1 MSNSKRKRAFIPV
14 RTIPLADEEM
24 PNFCK
29 NLKEELLREYKNKL
43 GLQLRLTK
51 DIHSLID
58 EKLKYLEGDN
68 QNNQKQKNQSQC
80 LSIAHAKI
88 SRGALIESFTIL
100 DEMIGQALHH
110 YQLRNLKR
118 IDKEIRNWQEIEDG
132 LNGCLNGLK
141 TTNEFKSCRSLMQSY
156 RTLRHQFAHNPVGV
170 FSFTAKKE
178 NFESFLIG
186 LKGIKLGTPYHVC
199 IDGKAGVFICYNIE
213 SDEFLIEFFDESVKF
228 YSMLL
233 EILLPTDTEKALK

>member
-1 MSNSKRKRAFIPV
+1 MSNSKRKRAFIVVRAIPV
-14 RTIPLADEEM
+14 TDEGM

-29 NLKEELLREYKNKL
+29 NLKEKLLREYKNKL

-51 DIHSLID
+51 EIHSLID
-58 EKLKYLEGDN
+58 EKLKGSGGDN
-68 QNNQKQKNQSQC
+68 QIDQKQKNQLQC

-110 YQLRNLKR
+110 YQLRKLKR
-118 IDKEIRNWQEIEDG
+118 IDKEIRNWQAIEDG
-132 LNGCLNGLK
+132 LNDCLNGFK
-141 TTNEFKSCRSLMQSY
+141 TTNKFKSWRSLMQSY
-156 RTLRHQFAHNPVGV
+156 RTLRHQFAHNPMGV

-178 NFESFLIG
+178 SFESFLIS
-186 LKGIKLGTPYHVC
+186 LKGIKLGTLYHVC
-199 IDGKAGVFICYNIE
+199 IDGKPGVFICYGIE
-213 SDEFLIEFFDESVKF
+213 SDEFLIKFSNESVTF

-233 EILLPTDTEKALK
+233 EILFSDDIEKL